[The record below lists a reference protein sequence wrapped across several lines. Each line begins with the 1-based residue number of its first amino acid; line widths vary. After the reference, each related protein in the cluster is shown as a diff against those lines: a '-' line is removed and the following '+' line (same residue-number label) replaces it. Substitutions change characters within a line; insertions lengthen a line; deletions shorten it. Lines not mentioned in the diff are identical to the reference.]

1 MVVSVLFSGR
11 DHRSLDGG
19 PWPGER
25 SARSRQAR
33 SAAEDGGRRLF
44 CLARNAATLQQG
56 KKAGVAVAGRR
67 SRRSR
72 PSGLIRPFEVA
83 WDAPIKQT
91 DGDHHGCYRRCGTR
105 IWHHG
110 SNKDARPR
118 IPEGNGATWRTMAHD
133 SVSRRCRSRPRL
145 KTRRIQFAISM
156 SQMADRSTPIYASLV
171 KGDGDNSF
179 TLIWSRR
186 NGD

>member
-1 MVVSVLFSGR
+1 MVVSVLLSGR

-33 SAAEDGGRRLF
+33 STAEDGGRRLF
-44 CLARNAATLQQG
+44 CLARNAATLRQG

-83 WDAPIKQT
+83 WDAPINGLMETTMSAVIAAAQ
-91 DGDHHGCYRRCGTR
+91 GYRIIGRT
-105 IWHHG
+105 
-110 SNKDARPR
+110 KAYAR
-118 IPEGNGATWRTMAHD
+118 
-133 SVSRRCRSRPRL
+133 VS
-145 KTRRIQFAISM
+145 T
-156 SQMADRSTPIYASLV
+156 TV
-171 KGDGDNSF
+171 KA
-179 TLIWSRR
+179 
-186 NGD
+186 

>member
-1 MVVSVLFSGR
+1 MALRAYSTVLLSGR

-44 CLARNAATLQQG
+44 CLARNAATSWQG

-91 DGDHHGCYRRCGTR
+91 DGGHHGCYRRCRTR
-105 IWHHG
+105 TGITG
-110 SNKDARPR
+110 RTETCARASMKAKARPGER
-118 IPEGNGATWRTMAHD
+118 QRMVSHRGAADRAALD
-133 SVSRRCRSRPRL
+133 SRPAESNLRSRCHRWP
-145 KTRRIQFAISM
+145 IGPP
-156 SQMADRSTPIYASLV
+156 RSTPR
-171 KGDGDNSF
+171 
-179 TLIWSRR
+179 W
-186 NGD
+186 

>member
-1 MVVSVLFSGR
+1 MVAMVVSVLLSGR

-33 SAAEDGGRRLF
+33 SAAKDGGRRLF
-44 CLARNAATLQQG
+44 CLARNAATWRQG
-56 KKAGVAVAGRR
+56 KKAGEAVAGRR

-91 DGDHHGCYRRCGTR
+91 DGDHHDCHHCRRTR
-105 IWHHG
+105 TGITDRIKTCVRA
-110 SNKDARPR
+110 SPKATAR
-118 IPEGNGATWRTMAHD
+118 AFRTMAHD
-133 SVSRRCRSRPRL
+133 FVSWRRRSRRPRL
-145 KTRRIQFAISM
+145 KTCGIQFAISM
-156 SQMADRSTPIYASLV
+156 SQMADRSVPIYASLM
-171 KGDGDNSF
+171 KGMATTASH
-179 TLIWSRR
+179 
-186 NGD
+186 

>member
-1 MVVSVLFSGR
+1 MVAMVVSVLLSGR

-33 SAAEDGGRRLF
+33 STAEDGGSRLF
-44 CLARNAATLQQG
+44 CLARNAAPSRQG
-56 KKAGVAVAGRR
+56 EKGGGAVAGGR

-91 DGDHHGCYRRCGTR
+91 DGDRYDCHHRHRTGYGITGRAKTCACASTKG
-105 IWHHG
+105 
-110 SNKDARPR
+110 
-118 IPEGNGATWRTMAHD
+118 EGGTWRTMAYD
-133 SVSRRCRSRPRL
+133 
-145 KTRRIQFAISM
+145 FA
-156 SQMADRSTPIYASLV
+156 
-171 KGDGDNSF
+171 
-179 TLIWSRR
+179 
-186 NGD
+186 

>member
-1 MVVSVLFSGR
+1 MAVLG
-11 DHRSLDGG
+11 
-19 PWPGER
+19 PGER

-44 CLARNAATLQQG
+44 CFARNAAPSRQG

-91 DGDHHGCYRRCGTR
+91 DGDHHDCRHRRRTRTRYRRSHKDLRVR
-105 IWHHG
+105 I
-110 SNKDARPR
+110 DERRRRDP
-118 IPEGNGATWRTMAHD
+118 RTMEYDFASQLGRAAAPSIRGHR
-133 SVSRRCRSRPRL
+133 VRL
-145 KTRRIQFAISM
+145 AISM
-156 SQMADRSTPIYASLV
+156 SQITDWAAPIYASLV
-171 KGDGDNSF
+171 TCEGDDGS
-179 TLIWSRR
+179 TLIHTWT
-186 NGD
+186 